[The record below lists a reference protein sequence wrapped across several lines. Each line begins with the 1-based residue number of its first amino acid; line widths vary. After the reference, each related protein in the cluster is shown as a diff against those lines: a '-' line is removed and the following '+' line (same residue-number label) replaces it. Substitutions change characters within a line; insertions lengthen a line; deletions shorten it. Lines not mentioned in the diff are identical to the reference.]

1 MMVRSTAYIP
11 PIFVVAALAATT
23 SQLANAQDSRRAA
36 VLEEIIVTAQKR
48 EESLQ
53 EAPISIA
60 TMNQSQLEARGI
72 TSLADLGTGSIPSLR
87 IQPFVNTPST
97 LTISV
102 RGAGFSDP
110 GQITFEPSVAIYLDD
125 AYVSRGQGLAM
136 EVADLERIEVLRG
149 PQGALFGRNATGGAV
164 RLVTKKPTGEF
175 GLRQTFNVGNFDA
188 LKSATHIDLPAIGGI
203 RTKIDYLHSQKDG
216 WVDNTAPGENDY
228 GDTEQDAFRAALDW
242 SPTDNFNV
250 YYAYDWSDIEATQI
264 YFQVMFDALGVIG
277 VEPPATD
284 TTRFPVR
291 PLDPSKT
298 RQTGHNLTLTWDMA
312 ESLTLKSITSY
323 RDMEE
328 DTRNNYAGALLFN
341 GLIAA
346 AAVEQ
351 DQFSQELQLSGESDR
366 LKWMTGIYYFEENA
380 NDDLLNLASLDSF
393 GALTGVFLGPIY
405 PPIPQPSDARRLVS
419 TQTESWAAF
428 GQASWTPA
436 VLEDRLE
443 ITLGARYTE
452 DKKSGDR
459 DYALPAL
466 VEAGLRY
473 QNYNLKTDSLD
484 PTLTLSFQWN
494 DEVNTYL
501 RWATGYKAGGVSQ
514 RSFTFIPFDEENV
527 ETWEFGLKSELF
539 ASRLRFNLA
548 VFSTEYDDFQ
558 IGFSDPLNPTFA
570 ETINAAKTT
579 KISGAEMDMTLVP
592 VAGLTIDLSYT
603 YLDPEQPDQPNP
615 LNNNIPERFEL
626 AQSPRHAGALAV
638 AYEFEPFS
646 FGTLGL
652 QLGLTS
658 TSKYA
663 YAPKNFDFQD
673 SYTILNGRVTL
684 SEIMLGG
691 GDHHSLQLAL
701 WGKNLADE
709 EYRVYAFPVGNPVL
723 TIPAAYGEPR
733 SYGIELQYQY

>member
-1 MMVRSTAYIP
+1 MVRSSGYIAP
-11 PIFVVAALAATT
+11 LSALALLAAATG
-23 SQLANAQDSRRAA
+23 QVVHAQENRRAA

-53 EAPISIA
+53 DAPISIA
-60 TMNQSQLEARGI
+60 AMNQSQLEARGV

-125 AYVSRGQGLAM
+125 AYLSRGQGLAM

-164 RLVTKKPTGEF
+164 RMVTKKPSGDF
-175 GLRQTFNVGNFDA
+175 GFRQTLNVGSFDA
-188 LKSATHIDLPAIGGI
+188 FKSATHLDLPEIGGV
-203 RTKIDYLHSQKDG
+203 RAKVDYLHSQKDG

-228 GDTEQDAFRAALDW
+228 GDTEQDAVRVALDW
-242 SPTDNFNV
+242 SPTENINV
-250 YYAYDWSDIEATQI
+250 YYAYDWSEIEATQI
-264 YFQVMFDALGVIG
+264 YFQVMFDELGVIG

-284 TTRFPVR
+284 KSRFPVR

-298 RQTGHNLTLTWDMA
+298 RQNGHNLTLTWDLA
-312 ESLTLKSITSY
+312 EALTLKSITSY
-323 RDMEE
+323 RDIEE
-328 DTRNNYAGALLFN
+328 DTRNNYAGALLFD

-346 AAVEQ
+346 AEVEQ

-366 LKWMTGIYYFEENA
+366 LKWMTGLYYYEENA
-380 NDDLLNLASLDSF
+380 NDNLLNMASLDSF
-393 GALTGVFLGPIY
+393 GAITGVFLAPIY
-405 PPIPQPSDARRLVS
+405 PPIPQPNDARRLVS
-419 TQTESWAAF
+419 TETESWAAF
-428 GQASWTPA
+428 GQASWTPPI
-436 VLEDRLE
+436 LNDRLE

-459 DYALPAL
+459 DYALPSLIA
-466 VEAGLRY
+466 EGLRY
-473 QNYNLKTDSLD
+473 QRYNLKTESLD
-484 PTLTLSFQWN
+484 PTLTFSYQWS
-494 DEVNTYL
+494 DEINTYL

-514 RSFTFIPFDEENV
+514 RSFTFIPFDEEQV
-527 ETWEFGLKSELF
+527 ETWELGLKSELLD
-539 ASRLRFNLA
+539 SRLRFNVA

-570 ETINAAKTT
+570 ETINAARTVKVA
-579 KISGAEMDMTLVP
+579 GAEVDMTLVP
-592 VAGLTIDLSYT
+592 LPGLTIDLSYT
-603 YLDPEQPDQPNP
+603 YLDPDHPDQPNP
-615 LNNNIPERFEL
+615 LNNNIEEPFEL
-626 AQSPRHAGALAV
+626 AQSPHHAGALGIG
-638 AYEFEPFS
+638 YEFEPFA

-652 QLGLTS
+652 HLDLTS

-663 YAPKNFDFQD
+663 YSPKNFDFQD
-673 SYTILNGRVTL
+673 SYTILNARVAL
-684 SEIMLGG
+684 ADIKLGS
-691 GDHHSLQLAL
+691 GDNHSLQLAL
-701 WGKNLADE
+701 WGKNLTDE

-723 TIPAAYGEPR
+723 SIPAAYGEPR
-733 SYGIELQYQY
+733 SYGVELQYRY